1 MRPLFRHSLRP
12 VVHLVLVVGLAAA
25 LEGCS
30 LFRSETP
37 AASAETAAVPAKK
50 KGWSILPWGGTT
62 QPTDAT
68 PYIEYQRTHS
78 DGDEPMYNLL
88 ARNTHPT
95 KTIEGHM
102 RTTMQTIPGD
112 MKIDSQSFTLA
123 PNEQKK
129 LLIYPVRFPL
139 TYEVSASF
147 RE

>member
-1 MRPLFRHSLRP
+1 MRPPFRCSVRP
-12 VVHLVLVVGLAAA
+12 VVHLSLALGLAA
-25 LEGCS
+25 LLGGCS
-30 LFRSETP
+30 LFHSEAP
-37 AASAETAAVPAKK
+37 PASAETASVPAKK

-62 QPTDAT
+62 KPSDAT

-102 RTTMQTIPGD
+102 RTTMQTTPGD